1 MGEPNDL
8 IRGVY
13 TTLLT
18 YVFSFQQEIVLDQS
32 WLYVV
37 HGHFINRANIS
48 VCTCF
53 HPIYRNIYG
62 NNSIIIISFKI
73 SSKYKY
79 KYTYAKDRK
88 ILSNFLPL
96 QDGITLIFLSNSK
109 HDYIKYP
116 LLSFHRNSRIKDP

>member
-37 HGHFINRANIS
+37 RSLYKSSEYLRLRFR
-48 VCTCF
+48 V
-53 HPIYRNIYG
+53 HPIYG
-62 NNSIIIISFKI
+62 NNSIIIIFFEIPSE
-73 SSKYKY
+73 YKY
-79 KYTYAKDRK
+79 KYTHVKGRK

-96 QDGITLIFLSNSK
+96 QDGI
-109 HDYIKYP
+109 KYP
-116 LLSFHRNSRIKDP
+116 LVIFL

>member
-32 WLYVV
+32 WLYAVRPLYKSSKYLRLYLRFRV
-37 HGHFINRANIS
+37 H
-48 VCTCF
+48 
-53 HPIYRNIYG
+53 PIYG
-62 NNSIIIISFKI
+62 NNSIIIISLKI

-88 ILSNFLPL
+88 ILSNFLLL
-96 QDGITLIFLSNSK
+96 QFFLNNIKHDCKIFTLILSSK
-109 HDYIKYP
+109 
-116 LLSFHRNSRIKDP
+116 FTN